1 MDCSV
6 SVDCC
11 VSLNCCVSLLLCF
24 SELLCFSGAR
34 QDSDPPSILSLLSW
48 SSRQALPSHR
58 QNTIAWHFWQLC
70 ERIRLCRRESPLLG
84 LLRVLSSASS
94 SPQVTRRLYIL
105 PRVLPILIFDHSLLN
120 ILSVNFLS
128 IFASTCYIIT
138 FCSKHVDI
146 SFCIL
151 STHFLSDKENI
162 FMNFKQYILSF
173 TVKVV

>member
-1 MDCSV
+1 MFQWCETRFRSPFH
-6 SVDCC
+6 SE
-11 VSLNCCVSLLLCF
+11 SPLLVFPTSSSF
-24 SELLCFSGAR
+24 SPKTKYHCLAFSR
-34 QDSDPPSILSLLSW
+34 PL
-48 SSRQALPSHR
+48 R
-58 QNTIAWHFWQLC
+58 
-70 ERIRLCRRESPLLG
+70 ERIRLCLLG

-146 SFCIL
+146 SLCIL
-151 STHFLSDKENI
+151 STHFLSANENI
-162 FMNFKQYILSF
+162 FMNFNPYILSF

>member
-1 MDCSV
+1 MFQWCETRFRSPFH
-6 SVDCC
+6 SE
-11 VSLNCCVSLLLCF
+11 SPLLVFPTSSSF
-24 SELLCFSGAR
+24 SPTKYHCLAFSR
-34 QDSDPPSILSLLSW
+34 PL
-48 SSRQALPSHR
+48 R
-58 QNTIAWHFWQLC
+58 

>member
-1 MDCSV
+1 MFQWCETRFRSPFH
-6 SVDCC
+6 SE
-11 VSLNCCVSLLLCF
+11 SLLLVFPTRSSF
-24 SELLCFSGAR
+24 SPTKYHCLAFSR
-34 QDSDPPSILSLLSW
+34 PL
-48 SSRQALPSHR
+48 R
-58 QNTIAWHFWQLC
+58 

>member
-1 MDCSV
+1 MFQWCETRFRSPFH
-6 SVDCC
+6 SE
-11 VSLNCCVSLLLCF
+11 SPLLVFPTSSSF
-24 SELLCFSGAR
+24 SPTKYHCLAFSRLLR
-34 QDSDPPSILSLLSW
+34 
-48 SSRQALPSHR
+48 
-58 QNTIAWHFWQLC
+58 
-70 ERIRLCRRESPLLG
+70 ERIRLLG

>member
-1 MDCSV
+1 MCSV
-6 SVDCC
+6 DSVQ
-11 VSLNCCVSLLLCF
+11 VNCCVSVVRDKIPIPLPFWVFPTSSSF
-24 SELLCFSGAR
+24 SPTKYHCLAFSR
-34 QDSDPPSILSLLSW
+34 PL
-48 SSRQALPSHR
+48 R
-58 QNTIAWHFWQLC
+58 

-162 FMNFKQYILSF
+162 FMNFNQYILSF
-173 TVKVV
+173 TVNVVWKYLTTELHKKIPNVAV